1 MAYQKIILMS
11 DCLSLIQRILSS
23 EKDRSD
29 VGTVVGDIKNLA
41 AEFSTVSFKHIGW
54 KLNVAAH
61 LLACSSESTF
71 CNFSFDV
78 LPETIRKELCIDVC

>member
-41 AEFSTVSFKHIGW
+41 GNSMSQHI
-54 KLNVAAH
+54 
-61 LLACSSESTF
+61 F
-71 CNFSFDV
+71 
-78 LPETIRKELCIDVC
+78 